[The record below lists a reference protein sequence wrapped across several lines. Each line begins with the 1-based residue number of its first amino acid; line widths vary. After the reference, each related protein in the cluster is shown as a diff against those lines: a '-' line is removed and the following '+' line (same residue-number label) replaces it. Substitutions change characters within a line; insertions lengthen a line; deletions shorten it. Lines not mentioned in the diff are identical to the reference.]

1 MLKQPAVLNFFLNR
15 RSDGIQDPEIFR
27 KHPAKNS
34 PFRMNFRKGE
44 DGRELNG
51 GKRGALDCLP
61 MRHLDPAVHQRR
73 VWLDVYAV

>member
-1 MLKQPAVLNFFLNR
+1 
-15 RSDGIQDPEIFR
+15 
-27 KHPAKNS
+27 
-34 PFRMNFRKGE
+34 

-73 VWLDVYAV
+73 VWLDVYAVGGVLHYELPAPASPPIGLALGSHKILTSKKTIA